1 MRPIR
6 TIASAMVMLLA
17 AAACK
22 GEESTDDPS
31 GSLTLKDL
39 RTATACPVDLDP
51 SKLPEGLELRD
62 ATPYV
67 TMSEYGAAV
76 TVSCYF
82 PIAGTAPAE
91 EVEAKL
97 VAAPPGTDIFSV
109 EDESGG
115 TWVNVIYNST
125 GVEEAPLQQAVS
137 ALSGEEVRQLQG
149 TPGGLAGDGQ
159 PLAVRSFDHGDAGT
173 ALLFVYGE
181 GTPTGDELAAVA
193 SALQ

>member
-1 MRPIR
+1 MRRIGR
-6 TIASAMVMLLA
+6 IASVIVMLLA
-17 AAACK
+17 AAGCK
-22 GEESTDDPS
+22 GEESPDGAS

-39 RTATACPVDLDP
+39 RTAKTCPVDLDR
-51 SKLPEGLELRD
+51 SALPETLELRD

-67 TMSEYGAAV
+67 TVSEYGAAV

-82 PIAGTAPAE
+82 PIAGTAPSE

-97 VAAPPGTDIFSV
+97 VAAPPDTDIFSV

-115 TWVNVIYNST
+115 TWANVIYNST

-149 TPGGLAGDGQ
+149 TPGGLAGEGQ
-159 PLAVRSFDHGDAGT
+159 PLAVRSVEVEDAGT
-173 ALLFVYGE
+173 ALLLVSGE